1 MRGGKQTP
9 VCSRT
14 VHSSTVATHLRKNR
28 MKDKN
33 HLIRLIIILGI
44 GTFLSYRIYQ
54 FRFSSFLFDVFIVGG
69 ISIIGFLFWI
79 WSIRKDYKKYKATK
93 NKRFWIGGII
103 GIVFIGLIFGIYL
116 KNNAEFNKPTLVR
129 VYYDGDFNGTSIDF
143 KTDGTYIFDN
153 FAIGFSDYVHGNY
166 KINGQL
172 ITLDKKEI
180 DNVIKTDLL
189 EIKDLKENGIDHLAG
204 KYLFQ
209 IESNGKEIERST
221 KFRVVIDNRK

>member
-1 MRGGKQTP
+1 
-9 VCSRT
+9 
-14 VHSSTVATHLRKNR
+14 

-44 GTFLSYRIYQ
+44 GIFLSYRIYQ
-54 FRFSSFLFDVFIVGG
+54 FRFSSFLFDTFIVGG
-69 ISIIGFLFWI
+69 IAVVGILFWL
-79 WSIRKDYKKYKATK
+79 WSINKDFKKYKSTK

-103 GIVFIGLIFGIYL
+103 GIIFIGLIFGLYL

-166 KINGQL
+166 KIDGQK
-172 ITLDKKEI
+172 IILDKKEI

-189 EIKDLKENGIDHLAG
+189 EIKDIKENGIDYLAG

-209 IESNGKEIERST
+209 IEPSGKEIKKVT

>member
-1 MRGGKQTP
+1 
-9 VCSRT
+9 
-14 VHSSTVATHLRKNR
+14 

-44 GTFLSYRIYQ
+44 GIFLSYRIYQ
-54 FRFSSFLFDVFIVGG
+54 FRFSSFLFDTFIIGG
-69 ISIIGFLFWI
+69 IAVVGILFWL
-79 WSIRKDYKKYKATK
+79 WSINKDFKKYKSTK

-103 GIVFIGLIFGIYL
+103 GIVFIGLIFGLYL

-129 VYYDGDFNGTSIDF
+129 VYYDGDFNG
-143 KTDGTYIFDN
+143 
-153 FAIGFSDYVHGNY
+153 NY
-166 KINGQL
+166 KIDGQK
-172 ITLDKKEI
+172 IILDKKEI

-189 EIKDLKENGIDHLAG
+189 ELKDIKENGIDYLAG

-209 IESNGKEIERST
+209 VKPSGKEIERAT